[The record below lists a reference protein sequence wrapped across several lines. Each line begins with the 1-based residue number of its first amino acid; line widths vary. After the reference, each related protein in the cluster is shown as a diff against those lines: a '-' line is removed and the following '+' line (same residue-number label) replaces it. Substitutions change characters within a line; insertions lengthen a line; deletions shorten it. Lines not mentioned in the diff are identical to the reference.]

1 MYRFVGRGRWGRK
14 GGLEA
19 QYKTKPQRDNC
30 DEPGQMR
37 NLTASDTHYLLRC
50 ASLASLMKPAPGL
63 PAVSVGRLAASL
75 NATDALRP
83 TAEAAAAT
91 TLKATAREHGVT
103 FSVSFHFIVIPSWSF
118 SRKARSSNKFICR
131 PLSPCLEIL

>member
-1 MYRFVGRGRWGRK
+1 
-14 GGLEA
+14 
-19 QYKTKPQRDNC
+19 
-30 DEPGQMR
+30 MR

-83 TAEAAAAT
+83 AAEAAAAAAAT

-103 FSVSFHFIVIPSWSF
+103 FSVSFHFIIIPSWSF
-118 SRKARSSNKFICR
+118 SHKARSSNKFICR